1 MHINIMV
8 LLAEIVIILINTKL
22 VIVANVNCAIVKMY
36 RYIIFVSINIRNA
49 FV

>member
-1 MHINIMV
+1 MV

-22 VIVANVNCAIVKMY
+22 VIVANVNYDVKRIY
-36 RYIIFVSINIRNA
+36 QYIIFVSINIKKV

>member
-1 MHINIMV
+1 MV

-22 VIVANVNCAIVKMY
+22 VIVANVNYAVKRIY
-36 RYIIFVSINIRNA
+36 QYIIFVSINIKKV